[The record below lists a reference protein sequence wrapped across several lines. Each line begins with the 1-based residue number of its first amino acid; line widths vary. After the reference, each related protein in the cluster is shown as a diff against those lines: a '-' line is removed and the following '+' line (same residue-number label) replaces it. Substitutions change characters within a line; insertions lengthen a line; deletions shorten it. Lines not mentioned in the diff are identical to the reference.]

1 MQQAKFTIIFREPS
15 GTWIQ
20 ATFSYKG
27 GKKEEEKK
35 N

>member
-20 ATFSYKG
+20 TSFSKKG
-27 GKKEEEKK
+27 GKKEEEEK